1 MAQFDVK
8 AIRQRLE
15 AERTRL
21 EAEIYDH
28 TRRDAVIYPV
38 NSVSDSNGMSSDGA
52 DNADAVQNAAR
63 MNAITRNSQMLL
75 DQVNA
80 ALRRIAEGTYGT
92 CGTCGKQIAPR
103 RLEALP
109 YATLC
114 IECQA
119 KAEHGIQSQQSYQP
133 QQPQQ

>member
-1 MAQFDVK
+1 MAQLDI
-8 AIRQRLE
+8 ATIRHRLE

-28 TRRDAVIYPV
+28 TQGSSVVYPMDP
-38 NSVSDSNGMSSDGA
+38 VSDSNGISSDQA
-52 DNADAVQNAAR
+52 DDADAVENAER
-63 MNAITRNSQMLL
+63 MNAITRNSQVLL
-75 DQVNA
+75 NQVNA
-80 ALRRIAEGTYGT
+80 ALHRIAEGTYGT
-92 CGTCGKQIAPR
+92 CVNCGQQIAPR

-119 KAEHGIQSQQSYQP
+119 KTEHTA
-133 QQPQQ
+133 QQPHHRP

>member
-1 MAQFDVK
+1 MAQIDI
-8 AIRQRLE
+8 ATIRQRLE

-28 TRRDAVIYPV
+28 TRGDAVVYPV
-38 NSVSDSNGMSSDGA
+38 DPVSDSNGISSDQA
-52 DNADAVQNAAR
+52 DDADAVENTER
-63 MNAITRNSQMLL
+63 MNAITRNAQVLL

-80 ALRRIAEGTYGT
+80 ALTRVAEGTYGT
-92 CGTCGKQIAPR
+92 CVNCGRQIAPR

-119 KAEHGIQSQQSYQP
+119 KAEHSAQQR
-133 QQPQQ
+133 

>member
-1 MAQFDVK
+1 MAQIDI
-8 AIRQRLE
+8 ATIRQRLE
-15 AERTRL
+15 AERSRL

-28 TRRDAVIYPV
+28 TQGDAVVYPMDP
-38 NSVSDSNGMSSDGA
+38 VSDSNGIASDQA
-52 DNADAVQNAAR
+52 DDADAVENAER
-63 MNAITRNSQMLL
+63 MNAITRNSQVLL

-80 ALRRIAEGTYGT
+80 ALTRIAEGTYGT
-92 CGTCGKQIAPR
+92 CINCGKEIAPR

-119 KAEHGIQSQQSYQP
+119 RAEHTA
-133 QQPQQ
+133 

>member
-1 MAQFDVK
+1 MAQIDS
-8 AIRQRLE
+8 ATIRQRLE
-15 AERTRL
+15 AERSRL

-28 TRRDAVIYPV
+28 TQGNAVVYPMDP
-38 NSVSDSNGMSSDGA
+38 VSDSNGIASDQA
-52 DNADAVQNAAR
+52 DDADAVENAER
-63 MNAITRNSQMLL
+63 MNAITRNSQALL

-80 ALRRIAEGTYGT
+80 ALSRIAEGTYGT
-92 CGTCGKQIAPR
+92 CVNCGREIAPR

-119 KAEHGIQSQQSYQP
+119 QAEHTAQRR
-133 QQPQQ
+133 

>member
-1 MAQFDVK
+1 MAQLDI
-8 AIRQRLE
+8 ATIRQRLE
-15 AERTRL
+15 TERTRL

-28 TRRDAVIYPV
+28 TQGDAVVYPV
-38 NSVSDSNGMSSDGA
+38 DPVSDSNGISSDQA
-52 DNADAVQNAAR
+52 DDADAVENAER
-63 MNAITRNSQMLL
+63 MNAITRNAQVLL

-80 ALRRIAEGTYGT
+80 ALRRVAEGTYGI
-92 CGTCGKQIAPR
+92 CVNCGKEIAER

-119 KAEHGIQSQQSYQP
+119 KAEHSAQQR
-133 QQPQQ
+133 

>member
-1 MAQFDVK
+1 MAQLDI
-8 AIRQRLE
+8 ATIRQRLE

-28 TRRDAVIYPV
+28 TQGNAVAYPMDPA
-38 NSVSDSNGMSSDGA
+38 SDSNGVSSDQA
-52 DNADAVQNAAR
+52 DDADAVENAER
-63 MNAITRNSQMLL
+63 MNAITRNSQVLL
-75 DQVNA
+75 HQVNA
-80 ALRRIAEGTYGT
+80 ALHRIAEGTYGT
-92 CGTCGKQIAPR
+92 CVTCGRQIAPR

-119 KAEHGIQSQQSYQP
+119 QAEHTAQP
-133 QQPQQ
+133 HR